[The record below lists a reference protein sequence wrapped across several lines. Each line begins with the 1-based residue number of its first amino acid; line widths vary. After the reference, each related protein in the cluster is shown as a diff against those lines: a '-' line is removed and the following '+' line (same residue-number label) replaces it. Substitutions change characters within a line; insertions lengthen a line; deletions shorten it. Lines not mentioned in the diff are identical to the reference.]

1 MIQKMF
7 YATDKITKTL
17 IKKARNSVYKK
28 DIVFVNIYNGLENK
42 KLLPEKV
49 PLNTPF
55 VEKKQDIIRTTLYSF
70 SRPFEALQAD
80 IAYISFLARSA
91 VDPKFCL
98 LFADLFTSKI
108 DTYPM
113 KKRHLLAKKNGIILY
128 KDIEKKKIGQNEVT
142 NRSRI

>member
-1 MIQKMF
+1 MF

>member
-1 MIQKMF
+1 MLK
-7 YATDKITKTL
+7 
-17 IKKARNSVYKK
+17 
-28 DIVFVNIYNGLENK
+28 
-42 KLLPEKV
+42 
-49 PLNTPF
+49 
-55 VEKKQDIIRTTLYSF
+55 KKQDIIRTTLYSF